1 MRGVAVVFGLLCA
14 VSWGS
19 SSIFG
24 ARASR
29 AHGALAT
36 TFWVQVVGLA
46 LIAPFALAGGVPDA
60 PRGDW
65 LLAVLAGVAYLGGAA
80 AWTFAVRLG
89 AVGIV
94 TMLVA
99 TDGAIAATA
108 SALLGEQIGLPV
120 AAGLAVVVAGVL
132 LATRPGQHARVT
144 RAAVLLGLLGAV
156 SFATV
161 FVAGGRANGLELP
174 WVLLVTRT
182 VATVLL
188 LPVALHQRSGVP
200 RRGFRDVVLMAAADT
215 AGYAFFLFGA
225 EHSVA
230 IAAVIGA
237 QYALVTVLIS
247 TVAFHERLSRIQ
259 MAGVVLTL
267 GGVAIVA
274 ALQAAC
280 WRSRRV

>member
-1 MRGVAVVFGLLCA
+1 MRAVAVVFGLLCA
-14 VSWGS
+14 LSWGS

-36 TFWVQVVGLA
+36 TFWVQIVGLA
-46 LIAPFALAGGVPDA
+46 LIAPFALAGGIPDA

-65 LLAVLAGVAYLGGAA
+65 QLAGLAGIAYLGGSAC
-80 AWTFAVRLG
+80 WTFAVRLG

-99 TDGAIAATA
+99 TDGAIAATT

-120 AAGLAVVVAGVL
+120 AAALAIVVAGVL
-132 LATRPGQHARVT
+132 LATRPGEHARVT
-144 RAAVLLGLLGAV
+144 KVAVLLGLLGAI

-161 FVAGGRANGLELP
+161 FVAGGRASGLELP

-188 LPVALHQRSGVP
+188 LPVAVQQRSGVP
-200 RRGFRDVVLMAAADT
+200 RKAFRDVALMAGTDT
-215 AGYAFFLFGA
+215 AGYTFYLFGA
-225 EHSVA
+225 ERSVA

-237 QYALVTVLIS
+237 QYALITVVIASVT
-247 TVAFHERLSRIQ
+247 FHERLTRTQI
-259 MAGVVLTL
+259 AGVVLTL
-267 GGVAIVA
+267 AGVATVA
-274 ALQAAC
+274 ALQA
-280 WRSRRV
+280 V